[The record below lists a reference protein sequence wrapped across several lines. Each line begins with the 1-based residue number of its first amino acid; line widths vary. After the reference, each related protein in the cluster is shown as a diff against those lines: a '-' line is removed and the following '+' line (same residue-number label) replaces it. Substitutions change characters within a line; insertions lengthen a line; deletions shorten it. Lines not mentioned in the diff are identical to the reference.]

1 MKKLCTICV
10 RSGSKGVPG
19 KNVKLMNSKPLLQY
33 TVEQAIGSGI
43 FDEIVVSTDSQK
55 IIKLVKSLGLN
66 PWFIRPNNLSKDT
79 TPKIPVIRH
88 ALVEAEKYF
97 NCNFDIIFDL
107 DVTSP
112 LRKISDIH
120 NAFSKFNN
128 DNSDI
133 LITAS
138 HARKNPYF
146 NMVELRDNK
155 VRLVKDRSK
164 LIGSR
169 QEAPIVFD
177 MNASIYIWKRNILM
191 SSNNLFRDNTSLYVM
206 PEERSFDIDSKMDW
220 NIVEAIMRKG
230 AQD

>member
-1 MKKLCTICV
+1 MPWL
-10 RSGSKGVPG
+10 RL
-19 KNVKLMNSKPLLQY
+19 KN
-33 TVEQAIGSGI
+33 I
-43 FDEIVVSTDSQK
+43 
-55 IIKLVKSLGLN
+55 
-66 PWFIRPNNLSKDT
+66 
-79 TPKIPVIRH
+79 
-88 ALVEAEKYF
+88 F

-164 LIGSR
+164 LIGS
-169 QEAPIVFD
+169 EARG
-177 MNASIYIWKRNILM
+177 AY
-191 SSNNLFRDNTSLYVM
+191 
-206 PEERSFDIDSKMDW
+206 SF
-220 NIVEAIMRKG
+220 
-230 AQD
+230 